1 METGSAVIIVLG
13 LVLLGWYQR
22 SRIAA
27 LERDLASQKNVLDR
41 LKVYFDIFDP
51 EQLQRWVKNK
61 EETTKMEDDS
71 EIQELRS
78 LMQGLVAERFE
89 TGKWVEREVI
99 ASTDLIIRL
108 LFYASPS
115 VREESLAK
123 MPNSMFKDAVRM
135 VVNRMPEYCQVFA
148 AGQASPDEGQTETNA

>member
-1 METGSAVIIVLG
+1 
-13 LVLLGWYQR
+13 
-22 SRIAA
+22 
-27 LERDLASQKNVLDR
+27 
-41 LKVYFDIFDP
+41 
-51 EQLQRWVKNK
+51 VKNK
-61 EETTKMEDDS
+61 EETTKREHDS

-78 LMQGLVAERFE
+78 LMQGLVAERIE

-108 LFYASPS
+108 LFYASPG

-135 VVNRMPEYCQVFA
+135 VVNRMPEYCQVFT
-148 AGQASPDEGQTETNA
+148 AGQSSAEDGRTETNT

>member
-51 EQLQRWVKNK
+51 EQLQRWMKNK
-61 EETTKMEDDS
+61 EETTEREHDS

-99 ASTDLIIRL
+99 ASTDLIRL

-135 VVNRMPEYCQVFA
+135 VVDRMPEYCQVFA
-148 AGQASPDEGQTETNA
+148 AAQSSPDEGQAETKA

>member
-1 METGSAVIIVLG
+1 MEIGSAVIIVLG
-13 LVLLGWYQR
+13 LLILGWYQK
-22 SRIAA
+22 SRIVA
-27 LERDLASQKNVLDR
+27 LGKDLASQKEVLDR

-61 EETTKMEDDS
+61 EETTKREHDS

-108 LFYASPS
+108 LFYASPR
-115 VREESLAK
+115 VREESMAK

-135 VVNRMPEYCQVFA
+135 VVNRMPEYCQVLA
-148 AGQASPDEGQTETNA
+148 AGQSSADEDQAETKA

>member
-1 METGSAVIIVLG
+1 MEIGIAVIIVLG

-22 SRIAA
+22 SLIVA
-27 LERDLASQKNVLDR
+27 LGKDLASQKEVLDR
-41 LKVYFDIFDP
+41 FRVYFDIFDP
-51 EQLQRWVKNK
+51 EQLQRWVRNK
-61 EETTKMEDDS
+61 EETTEREHDS

-108 LFYASPS
+108 LFYASPG

-148 AGQASPDEGQTETNA
+148 AGQAHADEGQDKTNP